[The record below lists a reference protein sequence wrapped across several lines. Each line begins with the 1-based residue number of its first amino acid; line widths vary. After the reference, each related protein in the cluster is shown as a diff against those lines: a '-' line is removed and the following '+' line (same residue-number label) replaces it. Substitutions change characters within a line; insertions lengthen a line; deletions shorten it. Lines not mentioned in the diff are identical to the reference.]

1 MIEKLRE
8 MQLEMI
14 HMRTNLGPTTDK
26 LFELLRQ
33 QYEDGDDEDA
43 IERTSKDLVDAIK
56 RNNRLYH
63 IICELDD
70 IIERR

>member
-8 MQLEMI
+8 MQLQMI
-14 HMRTNLGPTTDK
+14 QMRMNLGVIIENSFGT
-26 LFELLRQ
+26 LRN
-33 QYEDGDDEDA
+33 QYEDGDEEEA
-43 IERTSKDLVDAIK
+43 IDLTAETLINSIK

-70 IIERR
+70 IIEGR